1 MNRTRDIRVLVADDS
16 LIAREALCSYLETL
30 DGVTIVGAARNGF
43 ELLEKADLLRPDLVI
58 TDLCMPRMSGIE
70 CTLRLHGILPTVRI
84 IVFTELDGPL
94 TREACI
100 DAGADGYLHKSQL
113 PEDLVLEI
121 HRLFPK
127 ALA

>member
-1 MNRTRDIRVLVADDS
+1 MNRKRDIRVLVADDS
-16 LIAREALCSYLETL
+16 LVARESICSYLETL
-30 DGVTIVGAARNGF
+30 DGVAIVGAARNGF
-43 ELLEKADLLRPDLVI
+43 DLLEKAEALRPDLVL

-121 HRLFPK
+121 QRLFPK